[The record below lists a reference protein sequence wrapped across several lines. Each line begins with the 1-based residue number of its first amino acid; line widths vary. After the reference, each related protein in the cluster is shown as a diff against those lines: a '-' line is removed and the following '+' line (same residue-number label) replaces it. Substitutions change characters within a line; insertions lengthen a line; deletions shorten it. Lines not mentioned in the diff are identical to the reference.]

1 MHFLVLG
8 RHIALPSD
16 LLVFVKC
23 GVSGLDLFEGEVVGG
38 DPKGFGH
45 HVPDVVGKQ
54 LGVSLLL
61 GSWVVNCHEKC
72 QILAHSSMD
81 FSKIGKCDFDFD
93 VDDCCWSVAPKNPQR
108 VTSVLCASFS
118 SPSGTFFSKF

>member
-8 RHIALPSD
+8 RHIALSSD

-45 HVPDVVGKQ
+45 HIPDVVGKE
-54 LGVSLLL
+54 LRVSLLL
-61 GSWVVNCHEKC
+61 GSWVVNCHEKL
-72 QILAHSSMD
+72 QVLANSSMD
-81 FSKIGKCDFDFD
+81 SSKIK
-93 VDDCCWSVAPKNPQR
+93 KI
-108 VTSVLCASFS
+108 
-118 SPSGTFFSKF
+118 

>member
-1 MHFLVLG
+1 MLG
-8 RHIALPSD
+8 CHIALPSD

-45 HVPDVVGKQ
+45 HIPDVVGKQ

-61 GSWVVNCHEKC
+61 GSWVVNCHEKL
-72 QILAHSSMD
+72 QVLAHSTNGFLRDQEM
-81 FSKIGKCDFDFD
+81 
-93 VDDCCWSVAPKNPQR
+93 
-108 VTSVLCASFS
+108 
-118 SPSGTFFSKF
+118 